1 MYYNEV
7 IKEIAR
13 LTETGRGFGSVQTL
27 YRGENECFP
36 SISSGLYRYFLGHDA
51 WNAKNDDEK
60 EQFLFN
66 YEKKIVQ
73 YASIFAGYG
82 DEDYS
87 VESKSCVEDFSS
99 KQWEL
104 LADVQ
109 HRGGITNFIDFTRD
123 VNIALFFACY
133 SEADSPWIQNHL
145 RDNNKDG
152 RIILYHHV
160 SMQPKHDVLNFP
172 QVAYSRIQSG
182 VLVRPRTYGIMD
194 INESCIDIITI
205 PAQKKREI
213 WGYLAGL
220 CNIRL
225 LTIYSDLHGYVR
237 NQHLLF
243 PKLKKK

>member
-13 LTETGRGFGSVQTL
+13 LTEIRRGFGSVQTL

-36 SISSGLYRYFLGHDA
+36 SVSSGLYRYFSGHDA

-60 EQFLFN
+60 ELFLFN

-73 YASIFAGYG
+73 HASIFAGYG

-87 VESKSCVEDFSS
+87 VENKSCVENFSS

-133 SEADSPWIQNHL
+133 SEANSPWTQNHL

-152 RIILYHHV
+152 RIILYHQV
-160 SMQPKHDVLNFP
+160 SIQPKHVVWNFP

-213 WGYLAGL
+213 LGYLAGL
-220 CNIRL
+220 YNIKL
-225 LTIYSDLHGYVR
+225 LTISDCNVL
-237 NQHLLF
+237 QW
-243 PKLKKK
+243 